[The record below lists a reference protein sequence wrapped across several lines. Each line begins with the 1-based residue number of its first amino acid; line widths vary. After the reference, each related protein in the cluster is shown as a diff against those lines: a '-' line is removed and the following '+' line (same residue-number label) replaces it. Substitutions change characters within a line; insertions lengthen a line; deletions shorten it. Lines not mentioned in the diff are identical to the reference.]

1 MANLRVVQDRPVAL
15 RQALQRP
22 RAPAVLQVEVEVLQA
37 VRLGVVLL
45 EERQVVLLE
54 ALRVVLLE
62 ALRVVQPEEPQVVR
76 RRVALLPERQLEPQA
91 LLLQRQARLGPLLQV
106 LGWQAWSLRLW

>member
-54 ALRVVLLE
+54 ALRVVL
-62 ALRVVQPEEPQVVR
+62 PEEPQVVR
-76 RRVALLPERQLEPQA
+76 RRVALLPERQLEPQE
-91 LLLQRQARLGPLLQV
+91 LLLRRQVLLEPLLQV
-106 LGWQAWSLRLW
+106 LA

>member
-1 MANLRVVQDRPVAL
+1 M
-15 RQALQRP
+15 
-22 RAPAVLQVEVEVLQA
+22 LQA
-37 VRLGVVLL
+37 VRLGVLLEELQVVLL
-45 EERQVVLLE
+45 EELQVVLLE
-54 ALRVVLLE
+54 ALRVVL
-62 ALRVVQPEEPQVVR
+62 PEEPQVVR

>member
-1 MANLRVVQDRPVAL
+1 MANLRVVQDRPAAL

-22 RAPAVLQVEVEVLQA
+22 RAPAVLQVEVEVLQV

-45 EERQVVLLE
+45 EE
-54 ALRVVLLE
+54 LRVVLLE
-62 ALRVVQPEEPQVVR
+62 ELQVVLEALQVALPEEPQVVR
-76 RRVALLPERQLEPQA
+76 RRVVLLPERQLEPQA
-91 LLLQRQARLGPLLQV
+91 LLLQRQARLGPLLQA

>member
-1 MANLRVVQDRPVAL
+1 MPSLVANLRVVQDRPVAL

-45 EERQVVLLE
+45 EELQVVLLE
-54 ALRVVLLE
+54 ALQVVLLE
-62 ALRVVQPEEPQVVR
+62 ALPEEPQVVR